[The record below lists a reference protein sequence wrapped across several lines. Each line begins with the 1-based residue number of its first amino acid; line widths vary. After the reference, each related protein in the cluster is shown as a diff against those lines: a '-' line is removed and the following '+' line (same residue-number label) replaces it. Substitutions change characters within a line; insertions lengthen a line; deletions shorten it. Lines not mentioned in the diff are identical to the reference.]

1 MEGGRGEKCLC
12 ERETRFGC
20 LLLGPWQGT
29 KHGARHVPCQ
39 GMEPETFLFA
49 GRGPTYWATLARAT
63 FRCENSMGHCW
74 QQHSTHLVRDSWV
87 SGGQMEPRGR
97 EGSCPWQDKAAE
109 DANVHFQPQDPVYP
123 IHSPGT
129 WPWSWKCPW
138 KSSWSDSLSH
148 TLGWLLQHPWYG
160 AFRNEPRYPGLIRKP
175 NTWPGAQCHLPVL
188 QEFRSHLHLFA
199 TDSWWRRHAFGPVH
213 GRAGSIIDCYQIV
226 G

>member
-1 MEGGRGEKCLC
+1 MEGGRGEKCLR

-109 DANVHFQPQDPVYP
+109 DANVHFRPHRTQCIQYTAQAPDHGAGNAPGNPADQTHWV
-123 IHSPGT
+123 IHLGGCCSIHDMVHSEMSPGT
-129 WPWSWKCPW
+129 QG
-138 KSSWSDSLSH
+138 SLGNQIRDPEPNGIFPCCRNSGH
-148 TLGWLLQHPWYG
+148 TCTCLLRTVDEG
-160 AFRNEPRYPGLIRKP
+160 GM
-175 NTWPGAQCHLPVL
+175 HLDQFMEELV
-188 QEFRSHLHLFA
+188 Q
-199 TDSWWRRHAFGPVH
+199 
-213 GRAGSIIDCYQIV
+213 
-226 G
+226 